1 MRITAAVAG
10 VALCSLA
17 FAAPAMG
24 ETFHVDSLGD
34 ASDPTT
40 NTFCDT
46 DIGGTDGTPCTL
58 RAALDEANAT
68 SAADII
74 VFDITGTHTIA
85 SPLTVTQETT
95 IDGNGSGTDGTVID
109 GNDAVKLFSTNVSDV
124 TFEDIRLEDGAQSS
138 GGLGPAAV
146 EFGGDGTLIN
156 TTVTSNQITGTGS
169 ATGGAISAP
178 AGSTLSLS
186 DSTVS
191 ANTITL
197 TGDAYG
203 AGIYTDG
210 ALELTDS
217 TVDGNTISAGGVEQG
232 GGIYAGAA
240 LDVDRSAITDND
252 SGGTGFGGGIF
263 SQSTNPGTRSIS
275 NSTISGNTAGN
286 GGAGGVRLAT
296 AAAIDGTT
304 FADNTTTGVGADLVK
319 AGMGSVT
326 VANSIFASSTTDSC
340 SEAGGTIDS
349 AVPGNNVDIGETC
362 DFGTGDGNQ
371 ANTDPDLDPLA
382 VTSPGTTATHALPPD
397 SPALDAAGDCTSTLT
412 TDQRG
417 VTRAQGPA
425 CDAGAFE
432 LEYHTLTVTPAG
444 NGSGTVTATG
454 VNCPGDCAQGV
465 PQGGTLVLT
474 ATPSVG
480 STIAWTNC
488 DSPSLNQCTQTVGA
502 DETVTATFTLIP
514 RTLNVSKAG
523 TGSGTVMGTGVNCGS
538 DCQEVLD
545 HGTAVPLTATAA
557 AGSTFTGWS
566 GGGCSG
572 TGVCNLTLSSDTL
585 VTATFTANPSPPP
598 PGGGGPITTTP
609 KKKCKKGQK
618 PKKGKCRKRKRKKK

>member
-232 GGIYAGAA
+232 GGLVVVLQESQRHGALRHSVEVRIELVGSHGRVWGA
-240 LDVDRSAITDND
+240 ERLKPIEAEA
-252 SGGTGFGGGIF
+252 
-263 SQSTNPGTRSIS
+263 RSI
-275 NSTISGNTAGN
+275 GQD
-286 GGAGGVRLAT
+286 GAVDLRLAR
-296 AAAIDGTT
+296 G
-304 FADNTTTGVGADLVK
+304 NVERQPVKGA
-319 AGMGSVT
+319 
-326 VANSIFASSTTDSC
+326 
-340 SEAGGTIDS
+340 
-349 AVPGNNVDIGETC
+349 
-362 DFGTGDGNQ
+362 
-371 ANTDPDLDPLA
+371 
-382 VTSPGTTATHALPPD
+382 
-397 SPALDAAGDCTSTLT
+397 LT
-412 TDQRG
+412 
-417 VTRAQGPA
+417 
-425 CDAGAFE
+425 
-432 LEYHTLTVTPAG
+432 
-444 NGSGTVTATG
+444 
-454 VNCPGDCAQGV
+454 
-465 PQGGTLVLT
+465 
-474 ATPSVG
+474 
-480 STIAWTNC
+480 
-488 DSPSLNQCTQTVGA
+488 
-502 DETVTATFTLIP
+502 
-514 RTLNVSKAG
+514 
-523 TGSGTVMGTGVNCGS
+523 
-538 DCQEVLD
+538 
-545 HGTAVPLTATAA
+545 
-557 AGSTFTGWS
+557 
-566 GGGCSG
+566 
-572 TGVCNLTLSSDTL
+572 
-585 VTATFTANPSPPP
+585 
-598 PGGGGPITTTP
+598 
-609 KKKCKKGQK
+609 
-618 PKKGKCRKRKRKKK
+618 